1 MYTPTSSYGC
11 SSNPLRHASRAPFAS
26 RGDGSAALVPESE
39 ESKGLKSPGRTA
51 VTGTTGSDGA
61 LASGWLVSNALNALT
76 PDVTFGAALSVFVDP
91 KGLNALK
98 AGAAAVAGAGFSA
111 FVSDAAAGLN
121 APGRAVD
128 ETVAA
133 PLGAAAGFLG
143 SSGLNGLGIA
153 GAFEAASFLGPPM
166 FAK

>member
-1 MYTPTSSYGC
+1 M
-11 SSNPLRHASRAPFAS
+11 
-26 RGDGSAALVPESE
+26 
-39 ESKGLKSPGRTA
+39 
-51 VTGTTGSDGA
+51 
-61 LASGWLVSNALNALT
+61 T
-76 PDVTFGAALSVFVDP
+76 PDVTFGAALSVFVEP

-98 AGAAAVAGAGFSA
+98 AGAAAGAGAGVSA
-111 FVSDAAAGLN
+111 FVSAAAAGLN
-121 APGRAVD
+121 APGRVVD

-143 SSGLNGLGIA
+143 SSGLNGLVFAGALEAALVALGAGFSVLSEAAGLNAPGRAVDETDAAPLGAAAGFLGSNGLNGLGMA

>member
-1 MYTPTSSYGC
+1 M
-11 SSNPLRHASRAPFAS
+11 
-26 RGDGSAALVPESE
+26 
-39 ESKGLKSPGRTA
+39 
-51 VTGTTGSDGA
+51 
-61 LASGWLVSNALNALT
+61 T

-111 FVSDAAAGLN
+111 FVSDAAAGLNAPGRLADETDAAPLGAAAGFLGSSGLNGLEFAGAFEAALVALGAALSVSSEACGLN

>member
-1 MYTPTSSYGC
+1 
-11 SSNPLRHASRAPFAS
+11 
-26 RGDGSAALVPESE
+26 
-39 ESKGLKSPGRTA
+39 
-51 VTGTTGSDGA
+51 
-61 LASGWLVSNALNALT
+61 LT

-121 APGRAVD
+121 APGRLADETDAAPLGAAAGFLGSSGLNGLEFAGAFEAALVALGAGLSVSSEACGLNAPGRAVD

-143 SSGLNGLGIA
+143 SNGLNGLGMA
-153 GAFEAASFLGPPM
+153 GALEAASFLGAPM